1 VINIELNR
9 QTTLAVIILAA
20 SLFSSVAFALPNKMP
35 INGRLTFSN
44 DTDIN
49 GTANFTFK
57 IYNNKTG
64 SAALWQ
70 ESQQNLTVRRGLF
83 SAYLGNNTPI
93 NLTFDE
99 NYFLE
104 IVVNGETIE
113 PRFDFGTTGY
123 SFASNQTLFT
133 KNDTKVLGNLTPVGN
148 NSALG
153 SNSFSWLA
161 GYFNSLIAGTLN
173 VTDIFLGGFNLTSR
187 IVSDNATQGSRID
200 VLDTRQAS
208 DNTTSGNRTAL
219 LETKQSA
226 DNTTQASLIAGN
238 NLSTVSILCP
248 KTSGSALKTVLIE
261 WVSPLKSG
269 VNTSIFALLI
279 FLISFIVS
287 LKVLAPPSLRSSL
300 VTDVITAYFKFKSR
314 TASATLLGS

>member
-1 VINIELNR
+1 MINIELNR

-113 PRFDFGTTGY
+113 PRFDFGR
-123 SFASNQTLFT
+123 N
-133 KNDTKVLGNLTPVGN
+133 GNLGER
-148 NSALG
+148 
-153 SNSFSWLA
+153 F
-161 GYFNSLIAGTLN
+161 
-173 VTDIFLGGFNLTSR
+173 GGEKGKDL
-187 IVSDNATQGSRID
+187 VEGA
-200 VLDTRQAS
+200 
-208 DNTTSGNRTAL
+208 
-219 LETKQSA
+219 
-226 DNTTQASLIAGN
+226 
-238 NLSTVSILCP
+238 P
-248 KTSGSALKTVLIE
+248 KTLKE
-261 WVSPLKSG
+261 G
-269 VNTSIFALLI
+269 VNKEDAAKIKEQIEKAGA
-279 FLISFIVS
+279 
-287 LKVLAPPSLRSSL
+287 KVE
-300 VTDVITAYFKFKSR
+300 IK
-314 TASATLLGS
+314 